1 MKTNRALSFIAGII
15 LAIIG
20 IYFLFVPSLNLFSL
34 SWLIAVAF
42 LVVALAEIIYYFS
55 DSGEFRSIWG
65 LCAAIVSAI
74 FGIYL
79 LSGYFLTLPILMPTV
94 IGFWLLIL
102 GIVRLFQSI
111 GTSTSLPELSN
122 NLLWTSIGMIILGI
136 VLMFNPLLASIVV
149 AYIVAIAL
157 IYQGFVL
164 MIDAFKR

>member
-1 MKTNRALSFIAGII
+1 
-15 LAIIG
+15 
-20 IYFLFVPSLNLFSL
+20 
-34 SWLIAVAF
+34 
-42 LVVALAEIIYYFS
+42 
-55 DSGEFRSIWG
+55 
-65 LCAAIVSAI
+65 
-74 FGIYL
+74 
-79 LSGYFLTLPILMPTV
+79 MPTV

>member
-42 LVVALAEIIYYFS
+42 LVGALAEIIYYFS
-55 DSGEFRSIWG
+55 DSGEFRSIWC

>member
-20 IYFLFVPSLNLFSL
+20 IYLLFVPSLNLFSL

-42 LVVALAEIIYYFS
+42 LVGALAEIIYYFS

-65 LCAAIVSAI
+65 LSAAIVSAI